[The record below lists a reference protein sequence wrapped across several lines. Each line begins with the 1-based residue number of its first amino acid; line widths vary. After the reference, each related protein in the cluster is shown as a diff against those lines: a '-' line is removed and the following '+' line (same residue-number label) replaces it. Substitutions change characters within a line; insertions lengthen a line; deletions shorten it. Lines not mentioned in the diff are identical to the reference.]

1 MWPSWAD
8 QSTLSYKGFF
18 GRPRMSE
25 FNWTLITHQFSQ
37 WDGSGVWLVGEPEL
51 DSLQSEALFFLFG
64 LLSLTPII
72 PSPLQPT
79 VFHLKYSIFESCFY
93 FLKCLRCVPLFGLV
107 HGSWRSWLQSEIA
120 PQYLAS
126 MLLSHSS
133 SILFTAAPLQIFTGI
148 NGVWPG
154 LWNEKNIKY
163 HKYFPNIISLFW
175 ISYLSIFL
183 IHFFFF
189 LQLNL

>member
-1 MWPSWAD
+1 M
-8 QSTLSYKGFF
+8 
-18 GRPRMSE
+18 
-25 FNWTLITHQFSQ
+25 
-37 WDGSGVWLVGEPEL
+37 VGEPEL

-72 PSPLQPT
+72 PSPLLPT

-107 HGSWRSWLQSEIA
+107 HGSRRSWLQCEIA

-133 SILFTAAPLQIFTGI
+133 SILFRHSRSFANIYWDKWGLTGVVKREKHQISQIFSQ
-148 NGVWPG
+148 
-154 LWNEKNIKY
+154 Y
-163 HKYFPNIISLFW
+163 HLFILNFIFIYFF
-175 ISYLSIFL
+175 F
-183 IHFFFF
+183 IHFFF